1 MKKDILT
8 IQEPVITEAKD
19 EATLLISQAIDKGVD
34 VATMEK
40 LLAMR
45 KDLKQEKSKE
55 EFDRAMAGF
64 QSECPTIQKKTQGYN
79 YKYADLT
86 TIV

>member
-45 KDLKQEKSKE
+45 KDLKQEKSK
-55 EFDRAMAGF
+55 
-64 QSECPTIQKKTQGYN
+64 K
-79 YKYADLT
+79 
-86 TIV
+86 